1 MLAPQK
7 PMDWLGVPHVPKP
20 CEFFE
25 LNYCI
30 GYCLCSEDSA
40 DSSDQMWSA
49 NCNQNFGNDSEE
61 CRKEERR
68 AWKNALSESITRT
81 SCCHQP
87 NHHLTF
93 ETLKVIII
101 YTWARTWFRR
111 ATDSSYALSAFAEL
125 LDLAAKSNCIHI
137 KTHIPSLEPTNK
149 AIKLILTWFISSIQI
164 CDMILNHNF
173 IRFDINPWQN
183 IKTVS

>member
-1 MLAPQK
+1 
-7 PMDWLGVPHVPKP
+7 
-20 CEFFE
+20 
-25 LNYCI
+25 
-30 GYCLCSEDSA
+30 
-40 DSSDQMWSA
+40 MWSA

-61 CRKEERR
+61 CRREERR

-93 ETLKVIII
+93 ETLKVII

-125 LDLAAKSNCIHI
+125 LDLAAKSNCIYR
-137 KTHIPSLEPTNK
+137 KTHISSLEPTNK
-149 AIKLILTWFISSIQI
+149 ALICGSSLQYKSVIWYWITISLDLISIHDRI
-164 CDMILNHNF
+164 SNRGVILFH
-173 IRFDINPWQN
+173 QQ
-183 IKTVS
+183 